1 MHTGI
6 LWAVQISLHWR
17 AWCCNELTAWHIE
30 PAVACCRRTGLLMLS
45 RLASTAVTVRLHKQI
60 FFESEA
66 TSMATFLWK
75 VRCMLGCHGT
85 VAR

>member
-1 MHTGI
+1 
-6 LWAVQISLHWR
+6 
-17 AWCCNELTAWHIE
+17 
-30 PAVACCRRTGLLMLS
+30 MLS

-75 VRCMLGCHGT
+75 VHFMLAWLLGE
-85 VAR
+85 VAGSCCVNCL